1 MSYCTVPPPSYSQGE
16 SSKRFDHLGKLQP
29 RQKYVVP
36 RYPKNKPFCP
46 PMIHLE
52 VNTFNPEEHLSLVE
66 VEDQSG
72 KTEYKTLNID
82 HSTSASRDTEQT
94 IENENLEN
102 DNSAS
107 RKSISDEQTSS
118 LEWGYNHCST
128 YSYDQEGF
136 FVSNNEENF
145 AVVEENIPPAHASD
159 EESQP
164 AECGHIGE
172 VENGMEHERN
182 EREKKIKCIKS
193 LCSLIIFVFIFI
205 VFMWLK
211 F

>member
-1 MSYCTVPPPSYSQGE
+1 MSYSAVPPPSYSPGE
-16 SSKRFDHLGKLQP
+16 SSKRFDQSGKLLP

-46 PMIHLE
+46 PIIPSE
-52 VNTFNPEEHLSLVE
+52 VSTFNPEEQLSIVE
-66 VEDQSG
+66 VEEQSRN
-72 KTEYKTLNID
+72 KESTLA
-82 HSTSASRDTEQT
+82 STSRDTEQT
-94 IENENLEN
+94 IENENLQN
-102 DNSAS
+102 DNIVS

-118 LEWGYNHCST
+118 SERGFNNCSP

-136 FVSNNEENF
+136 FVSNNEEKF
-145 AVVEENIPPAHASD
+145 AVVVKNASD

-172 VENGMEHERN
+172 EENGMEQLEHERN

>member
-1 MSYCTVPPPSYSQGE
+1 MSYCTVPPPSYSPGE

-46 PMIHLE
+46 PMIHSE
-52 VNTFNPEEHLSLVE
+52 VNTFNPEEQLSIVE

-145 AVVEENIPPAHASD
+145 AVVEKNPSD

-164 AECGHIGE
+164 AECGHIVDE
-172 VENGMEHERN
+172 ENGMEHERN

-193 LCSLIIFVFIFI
+193 LCSLIVFVFLFI
-205 VFMWLK
+205 LFMWLK

>member
-1 MSYCTVPPPSYSQGE
+1 MSYSSVPPPSYSPGE
-16 SSKRFDHLGKLQP
+16 SSKRFDQSGKLLP

-46 PMIHLE
+46 PIIPSE
-52 VNTFNPEEHLSLVE
+52 VSTFNPEEQLSIVE
-66 VEDQSG
+66 VEEQSRN
-72 KTEYKTLNID
+72 TESTLA
-82 HSTSASRDTEQT
+82 STSRDTEQT
-94 IENENLEN
+94 IENENLQN
-102 DNSAS
+102 DNIVS

-118 LEWGYNHCST
+118 SERGYNNCSP
-128 YSYDQEGF
+128 YSYDQEGL
-136 FVSNNEENF
+136 FVSNNEEKF
-145 AVVEENIPPAHASD
+145 AVVEKYASD

-172 VENGMEHERN
+172 EENGMEHERN

-193 LCSLIIFVFIFI
+193 LCSLFIFVFFFI
-205 VFMWLK
+205 AFMWLK

>member
-1 MSYCTVPPPSYSQGE
+1 MSYCTVPPPSYSPGE
-16 SSKRFDHLGKLQP
+16 SYKRFDHLGKLQP

-46 PMIHLE
+46 PMIHSE
-52 VNTFNPEEHLSLVE
+52 VNTFNPEEHLSIVE

-82 HSTSASRDTEQT
+82 HSTSSSKDTEQT
-94 IENENLEN
+94 IEYENMQN

-107 RKSISDEQTSS
+107 RKAMSDEQTSS
-118 LEWGYNHCST
+118 LERGYNHCSP

-193 LCSLIIFVFIFI
+193 LCSLIVFVFIFI